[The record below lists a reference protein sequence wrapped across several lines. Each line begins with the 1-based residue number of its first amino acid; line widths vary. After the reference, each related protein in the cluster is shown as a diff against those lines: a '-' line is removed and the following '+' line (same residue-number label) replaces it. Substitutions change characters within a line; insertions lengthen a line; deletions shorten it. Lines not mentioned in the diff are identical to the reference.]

1 MATVNSIMATEVK
14 IGTEGSTKSLK
25 QLENA
30 IKSTTYAWKSQAASA
45 KNAGQL
51 LKSAEA
57 RYDGITKS
65 ISQTQEKIKILE
77 ARQKECDRTTESGAN
92 AYAKYES
99 KLIKAR
105 QSLETLTNQQQ
116 KAAKS
121 LEYQKSGLGKLQ
133 QAYSS
138 SKALSESYVA
148 RLEAE
153 GKKYEAVRERAKQYA
168 GAVKNLDSQL
178 QIQRN
183 ELDKIADTSGKTSQ
197 AYRSQQIRINKT
209 ATAVAEYKTK
219 LKQAQNEQERI
230 RPTGFNRLVTWGN
243 KAKAATDKL
252 KNGLSKVWSE
262 VKSSAA
268 VAATGIGALGATAI
282 SGAKKA
288 QDLQQSYKEINNLLV
303 TGSEKQV
310 EVTKNVKEMQ
320 RQGRDMSIKYGK
332 SQQQIAEGY
341 EDLVKRGYT
350 SEQALGAMRT
360 ELEGSVA
367 SGDKFSDVVTVSS
380 QVLEGFGLKVKSTKN
395 HAKDTA
401 QMLKNTKTVVNELA
415 YAADMTST
423 GFSDLGVGMSYV
435 SSIAHQSNISLA
447 ETASAMGVLSN
458 NGLEADKAGTGLR
471 KVIQSLGD
479 AIGKI
484 GSKKSVLGQL
494 GIKKSELVD
503 ANGNMKD
510 LATCFSVINKH
521 TKNMSTVEKGVFF
534 KSLFGTTGSQ
544 AGQILANNLKDLR
557 KTTGEV
563 EKAGKKGTYVSQ
575 LATKNMGTAKQ
586 AQASF
591 KQSAEAFKMTL
602 GTAMLPAI
610 RTASKELS
618 KFLLSKDGQKFQKNM
633 SKWISKVANALVKLI
648 EWATKHTGTV
658 KNIGKAIAGIFVVTK
673 VLKFVSA
680 IHQLK
685 KALGEIQVPKW
696 LGKLG
701 QNAKNGV
708 SGALKGESFG
718 GAFQSLKS
726 AKATGGLST
735 AGKVMTGAAAV
746 GVAADSLSTLYT
758 AFKND
763 KKGSTKQFQDVGSGI
778 GSAIGGGIG
787 LYFGGPAGAVIGTQI
802 GKVVGGWGGK
812 AVKKFQSGW
821 NAHKPPKSFWS
832 MENLGY
838 STHNFFKGIQS
849 GFNDFGKWV
858 KKNGKSI
865 IGGALGLAFGGPLGA
880 LLGVKFGKTMI
891 DTAHKGAKSFQKG
904 WKKNK
909 PPKKFWSLENFGYS
923 THNFFKGIKSGLNS
937 FNKWWSKKWKSIK
950 KDFGNIWKSIRE
962 APGKAWSKISKG
974 WNSFWSSFNKSF
986 KGSWNKIKKFF
997 SNLWDAVIKMPSR
1010 AWKKIS
1016 NGFESFAK
1024 DFKKT
1029 WRNLGKGIQEIWDTA
1044 WGKIKKLAHNGVA
1057 GIVKVIN
1064 TGIGGIDTVI
1074 AAFGGS
1080 KTAIKKINFATGTG
1094 AFSGQRRA
1102 ITKPTMAVLNDGND
1116 SPETGNKEMIWRPAT
1131 GQAGI
1136 VQGRNTTAMLMPGDE
1151 VFNASETKSLMAF
1164 AGVEHYAKGTGILS
1178 GIASWASG
1186 IGSWIGQ
1193 KASSLIKWFKK
1204 ATAII
1209 ANPAKALADVFKTST
1224 KGLKGVM
1231 VDLGKGMMKSAK
1243 NAATGWWSTL
1253 WSMASDKLGGS
1264 GSSSAL
1270 LNAVEKYGAGKS
1282 YVWGATGP
1290 ESFDCSG
1297 LVMYALKKAFGI
1309 SYPHYSGSQYAA
1321 STHISKSD
1329 AKPGDLVFWGSGG
1342 SEHVGVY
1349 AGGNN
1354 YYSAQSP
1361 SQGIGM
1367 NTLSS
1372 VVGKGSP
1379 LFARVPGLKDDVSE
1393 KKSSKGSSKLQ
1404 DMIKEQVGSGFWK
1417 FLAKLGSLFGGEGG
1431 AGGTFSP
1438 SMIRDAAKQM
1448 HVSVSDSFVRDLQ
1461 TVIQNESG
1469 GRNIVQQI
1477 HDMNSGGNEARGI
1490 LQYTP
1495 TTFAAY
1501 AVAGH
1506 KNIMNPYDQL
1516 LAFFNNSDW
1525 KNSIGWT
1532 TIWGTRKLDWLHS
1545 GPQGHR
1551 RFANG
1556 GLVATEQLAHVA
1568 EGNKPEMIIPLDIAK
1583 RSRANQLL
1591 TQVQAKF
1598 AAEAPQTTTSGQTT
1612 DSKELLTR
1620 MDKMLALLGMLLKGQ
1635 GDMEVTLDGQKLGK
1649 VLKKR
1654 QTIEDMRTAMLYG

>member
-1 MATVNSIMATEVK
+1 
-14 IGTEGSTKSLK
+14 
-25 QLENA
+25 
-30 IKSTTYAWKSQAASA
+30 
-45 KNAGQL
+45 
-51 LKSAEA
+51 
-57 RYDGITKS
+57 
-65 ISQTQEKIKILE
+65 
-77 ARQKECDRTTESGAN
+77 
-92 AYAKYES
+92 
-99 KLIKAR
+99 
-105 QSLETLTNQQQ
+105 
-116 KAAKS
+116 
-121 LEYQKSGLGKLQ
+121 
-133 QAYSS
+133 
-138 SKALSESYVA
+138 
-148 RLEAE
+148 
-153 GKKYEAVRERAKQYA
+153 
-168 GAVKNLDSQL
+168 
-178 QIQRN
+178 
-183 ELDKIADTSGKTSQ
+183 
-197 AYRSQQIRINKT
+197 
-209 ATAVAEYKTK
+209 
-219 LKQAQNEQERI
+219 
-230 RPTGFNRLVTWGN
+230 
-243 KAKAATDKL
+243 
-252 KNGLSKVWSE
+252 
-262 VKSSAA
+262 
-268 VAATGIGALGATAI
+268 
-282 SGAKKA
+282 
-288 QDLQQSYKEINNLLV
+288 
-303 TGSEKQV
+303 
-310 EVTKNVKEMQ
+310 
-320 RQGRDMSIKYGK
+320 
-332 SQQQIAEGY
+332 
-341 EDLVKRGYT
+341 
-350 SEQALGAMRT
+350 
-360 ELEGSVA
+360 
-367 SGDKFSDVVTVSS
+367 
-380 QVLEGFGLKVKSTKN
+380 
-395 HAKDTA
+395 
-401 QMLKNTKTVVNELA
+401 
-415 YAADMTST
+415 
-423 GFSDLGVGMSYV
+423 
-435 SSIAHQSNISLA
+435 
-447 ETASAMGVLSN
+447 
-458 NGLEADKAGTGLR
+458 
-471 KVIQSLGD
+471 
-479 AIGKI
+479 
-484 GSKKSVLGQL
+484 
-494 GIKKSELVD
+494 
-503 ANGNMKD
+503 
-510 LATCFSVINKH
+510 
-521 TKNMSTVEKGVFF
+521 
-534 KSLFGTTGSQ
+534 
-544 AGQILANNLKDLR
+544 
-557 KTTGEV
+557 
-563 EKAGKKGTYVSQ
+563 
-575 LATKNMGTAKQ
+575 
-586 AQASF
+586 
-591 KQSAEAFKMTL
+591 
-602 GTAMLPAI
+602 
-610 RTASKELS
+610 
-618 KFLLSKDGQKFQKNM
+618 
-633 SKWISKVANALVKLI
+633 
-648 EWATKHTGTV
+648 
-658 KNIGKAIAGIFVVTK
+658 
-673 VLKFVSA
+673 
-680 IHQLK
+680 
-685 KALGEIQVPKW
+685 
-696 LGKLG
+696 
-701 QNAKNGV
+701 
-708 SGALKGESFG
+708 
-718 GAFQSLKS
+718 
-726 AKATGGLST
+726 
-735 AGKVMTGAAAV
+735 
-746 GVAADSLSTLYT
+746 
-758 AFKND
+758 
-763 KKGSTKQFQDVGSGI
+763 
-778 GSAIGGGIG
+778 
-787 LYFGGPAGAVIGTQI
+787 
-802 GKVVGGWGGK
+802 
-812 AVKKFQSGW
+812 
-821 NAHKPPKSFWS
+821 
-832 MENLGY
+832 
-838 STHNFFKGIQS
+838 
-849 GFNDFGKWV
+849 
-858 KKNGKSI
+858 
-865 IGGALGLAFGGPLGA
+865 
-880 LLGVKFGKTMI
+880 MI

-1309 SYPHYSGSQYAA
+1309 SYPHYSSSQYAA
-1321 STHISKSD
+1321 STHISKSQ

-1379 LFARVPGLKDDVSE
+1379 LFARVPGLKDDASE

-1404 DMIKEQVGSGFWK
+1404 NMIKEQVGSGFWK

-1431 AGGTFSP
+1431 SGGTFSP

-1598 AAEAPQTTTSGQTT
+1598 AAEAPQTATSGQAT

-1635 GDMEVTLDGQKLGK
+1635 GDMKVTLDGQKLGK

>member
-1 MATVNSIMATEVK
+1 MGAIESIMATEVK
-14 IGTEGSTKSLK
+14 IGTEGSTKSLN

-30 IKSTTYAWKSQAASA
+30 IKATTYAWKSQAASA

-65 ISQTQEKIKILE
+65 ISQTQAKIKILE
-77 ARQKECDRTTESGAN
+77 ERQKECDRTTESGAN

-105 QSLETLTNQQQ
+105 QSLEKLTNQQQ
-116 KAAKS
+116 QAAKA
-121 LEYQKSGLGKLQ
+121 LEYQKSGLGELQ

-153 GKKYEAVRERAKQYA
+153 GKKYEAAKERAKQYA
-168 GAVKNLDSQL
+168 FAVKNLDSQL

-197 AYRSQQIRINKT
+197 AYRSQQIRINET
-209 ATAVAEYKTK
+209 ATK
-219 LKQAQNEQERI
+219 LAQANNRMKDLNESIQRSNPSVFDHFKQKLSSVNKEASETHR
-230 RPTGFNRLVTWGN
+230 TLKDVFMGSFLGN
-243 KAKAATDKL
+243 AL
-252 KNGLSKVWSE
+252 SNGLSNLSGKISNIYSEGMSLNAAAGSINAKFKAMGMSNKVIARLNSQIGMLKRNTAMSGTQIAQLQTQMTNWSAIGSKGAQKIVTTLGAIGDSSRLSGDQIAQMGSSLMRVGASGKVSLSSLNRLAKSAPSFYTTLAKGAGMSVDKMKE
-262 VKSSAA
+262 LLASGKVTQKQFQTWLADASKYSDTAFQGWGKTQTGALKSMHDAWHTLEQTMTAPLFNAKSSGLQDIK
-268 VAATGIGALGATAI
+268 TLLSSKELTN
-282 SGAKKA
+282 GAKA
-288 QDLQQSYKEINNLLV
+288 I
-303 TGSEKQV
+303 
-310 EVTKNVKEMQ
+310 
-320 RQGRDMSIKYGK
+320 
-332 SQQQIAEGY
+332 
-341 EDLVKRGYT
+341 
-350 SEQALGAMRT
+350 
-360 ELEGSVA
+360 
-367 SGDKFSDVVTVSS
+367 
-380 QVLEGFGLKVKSTKN
+380 
-395 HAKDTA
+395 
-401 QMLKNTKTVVNELA
+401 
-415 YAADMTST
+415 
-423 GFSDLGVGMSYV
+423 
-435 SSIAHQSNISLA
+435 
-447 ETASAMGVLSN
+447 
-458 NGLEADKAGTGLR
+458 
-471 KVIQSLGD
+471 GD
-479 AIGKI
+479 AIQHGISFLVKHKKDISGIVKDIFSIGIEVGKDVWKTFSAI
-484 GSKKSVLGQL
+484 FESVAKSFGLINSHGKKSGSALHDFKTVLDKVASN
-494 GIKKSELVD
+494 KK
-503 ANGNMKD
+503 
-510 LATCFSVINKH
+510 
-521 TKNMSTVEKGVFF
+521 
-534 KSLFGTTGSQ
+534 
-544 AGQILANNLKDLR
+544 
-557 KTTGEV
+557 
-563 EKAGKKGTYVSQ
+563 
-575 LATKNMGTAKQ
+575 
-586 AQASF
+586 
-591 KQSAEAFKMTL
+591 
-602 GTAMLPAI
+602 AI
-610 RTASKELS
+610 QE
-618 KFLLSKDGQKFQKNM
+618 
-633 SKWISKVANALVKLI
+633 IANALIV
-648 EWATKHTGTV
+648 
-658 KNIGKAIAGIFVVTK
+658 IAGIKT
-673 VLKFVSA
+673 
-680 IHQLK
+680 
-685 KALGEIQVPKW
+685 
-696 LGKLG
+696 LGKVGGGLMTVVG
-701 QNAKNGV
+701 AVNKIRDKTSLANAGTDKENFLTG
-708 SGALKGESFG
+708 SM
-718 GAFQSLKS
+718 QSIRS
-726 AKATGGLST
+726 ARNTGGLST
-735 AGKVMTGAAAV
+735 AGKLMTGAAAA

-778 GSAIGGGIG
+778 GSAIGGGLG
-787 LYFGGPAGAVIGTQI
+787 LYFGGPLGAA
-802 GKVVGGWGGK
+802 VGSQLGK
-812 AVKKFQSGW
+812 A
-821 NAHKPPKSFWS
+821 
-832 MENLGY
+832 LG
-838 STHNFFKGIQS
+838 
-849 GFNDFGKWV
+849 
-858 KKNGKSI
+858 
-865 IGGALGLAFGGPLGA
+865 
-880 LLGVKFGKTMI
+880 GVAG
-891 DTAHKGAKSFQKG
+891 KGAKSFQKG

-937 FNKWWSKKWKSIK
+937 FNKWWDKKWKSIK
-950 KDFGNIWKSIRE
+950 KGFSNTWRAIRE
-962 APGKAWSKISKG
+962 APGKAWKKINKS

-997 SNLWDAVIKMPSR
+997 GGLWDDIIKMPSK

-1016 NGFESFAK
+1016 KGFESFSK

-1029 WRNLGKGIQEIWDTA
+1029 WRSLGKGIQDIWDTA
-1044 WGKIKKLAHNGVA
+1044 WGKIKKLAHDGVA

-1080 KTAIKKINFATGTG
+1080 KTAIKKIKFATGTG
-1094 AFSGQRRA
+1094 AFSGPRRA
-1102 ITKPTMAVLNDGND
+1102 ITKPTLAMLNDGND
-1116 SPETGNKEMIWRPAT
+1116 SPETGNKELIWRPAT

-1136 VQGRNTTAMLMPGDE
+1136 VQGRNSTAMLMPGDE

-1164 AGVEHYAKGTGILS
+1164 AGVEHFAKGTGVLS
-1178 GIASWASG
+1178 GIASWAEG

-1193 KASSLIKWFKK
+1193 KASALMKWFKK

-1231 VDLGKGMMKSAK
+1231 VDLGQGMMKSAK
-1243 NAATGWWSTL
+1243 NAATSWWSTL

-1270 LNAVEKYGAGKS
+1270 LSAVEKYGSSKP

-1321 STHISKSD
+1321 STHISKPQ

-1379 LFARVPGLKDDVSE
+1379 LFARVPGLKDTSSSS
-1393 KKSSKGSSKLQ
+1393 KKSAKGSSKLQ
-1404 DMIKEQVGSGFWK
+1404 NMIKEQVGSGFWK
-1417 FLAKLGSLFGGEGG
+1417 FLAKLGSLFGSEGEASGG
-1431 AGGTFSP
+1431 SVSP

-1448 HVSVSDSFVRDLQ
+1448 HVTVSDSFVRKLQ
-1461 TVIQNESG
+1461 AVIQNESG

-1477 HDMNSGGNEARGI
+1477 HDVNSGGNEARGF

-1495 TTFAAY
+1495 KTFAAY

-1506 KNIMNPYDQL
+1506 KNIMSLYDQL

-1532 TIWGTRKLDWLHS
+1532 TIWGKRKLDWLHS

-1551 RFANG
+1551 RYANG

-1649 VLKKR
+1649 VLKKQ
-1654 QTIEDMRTAMLYG
+1654 QTIEDMRTALLYG

>member
-1 MATVNSIMATEVK
+1 MGAINSIMATEVK

-30 IKSTTYAWKSQAASA
+30 IKATTYAWKSQAASA
-45 KNAGQL
+45 KSAGQL

-65 ISQTQEKIKILE
+65 ISQTQAKIKILE
-77 ARQKECDRTTESGAN
+77 ERQKECDRTTKDGAN

-138 SKALSESYVA
+138 SKALSESYIA

-153 GKKYEAVRERAKQYA
+153 GKKYEAAQERATQYA

-183 ELDKIADTSGKTSQ
+183 ELGKIAATSGKASQ

-243 KAKAATDKL
+243 KAKAAADKL
-252 KNGLSKVWSE
+252 KNGLSKVWGE

-268 VAATGIGALGATAI
+268 VAATGIGALTTVAI

-303 TGSEKQV
+303 SGGEKQAK
-310 EVTKNVKEMQ
+310 VTKNVKEMQ

-380 QVLEGFGLKVKSTKN
+380 QVLEGFGLKVKTTKN

-484 GSKKSVLGQL
+484 GSKNSVLTQL

-633 SKWISKVANALVKLI
+633 SKWISKVANSLVKFI
-648 EWATKHTGTV
+648 EWATTHTGTIKKIAQV
-658 KNIGKAIAGIFVVTK
+658 LAGIFVAQK
-673 VLKFVSA
+673 AFKFASA
-680 IHQLK
+680 LNDVR
-685 KALGEIQVPKW
+685 KALSGLKMPKW
-696 LGKLG
+696 LGKITKPLSTTLKSVGKDIKWLG
-701 QNAKNGV
+701 KETATGFKDVAKRGGKAFLRGLKGIGSGAKKLGKKAGSSLVKGLKTVNGKIKSWASSVGGYLKDNLSKGV

-726 AKATGGLST
+726 AKTTGGLST
-735 AGKVMTGAAAV
+735 AGKVMTGAAAA

-758 AFKND
+758 AFKKD

-778 GSAIGGGIG
+778 GSAIGGGLG
-787 LYFGGPAGAVIGTQI
+787 LYFGGPLGAA
-802 GKVVGGWGGK
+802 VGSQLGK
-812 AVKKFQSGW
+812 A
-821 NAHKPPKSFWS
+821 
-832 MENLGY
+832 LG
-838 STHNFFKGIQS
+838 
-849 GFNDFGKWV
+849 
-858 KKNGKSI
+858 
-865 IGGALGLAFGGPLGA
+865 
-880 LLGVKFGKTMI
+880 GVAG
-891 DTAHKGAKSFQKG
+891 KGAKSFQKG

-937 FNKWWSKKWKSIK
+937 FNKWWDKKWKSIK
-950 KDFGNIWKSIRE
+950 KGFSNTWKAIRE
-962 APGKAWSKISKG
+962 APGKAWKKINKS

-997 SNLWDAVIKMPSR
+997 SGLWDDIIKMPSK

-1016 NGFESFAK
+1016 KGFERFSK

-1029 WRNLGKGIQEIWDTA
+1029 WRSLGKGIRDIWDTA
-1044 WGKIKKLAHNGVA
+1044 WDKIKKLAHDGVA

-1064 TGIGGIDTVI
+1064 TGIGGVDTVI

-1080 KTAIKKINFATGTG
+1080 KTAIKKIKFATGTG
-1094 AFSGQRRA
+1094 AFSGSRRA
-1102 ITKPTMAVLNDGND
+1102 ITKPTLAMLNDGND

-1164 AGVEHYAKGTGILS
+1164 AGVEHFAKGTGVLS
-1178 GIASWASG
+1178 GIASWAEG

-1193 KASSLIKWFKK
+1193 KASALIKWFKK

-1231 VDLGKGMMKSAK
+1231 VDLGQGMMKSAK
-1243 NAATGWWSTL
+1243 NAATSWWSTL
-1253 WSMASDKLGGS
+1253 WSMASDKLGG
-1264 GSSSAL
+1264 GSSSGL
-1270 LNAVEKYGAGKS
+1270 LSAMEKYGNGKP

-1290 ESFDCSG
+1290 DSFDCSG

-1309 SYPHYSGSQYAA
+1309 NYPHYSGSQYSV
-1321 STHISKSD
+1321 STHISKSQ
-1329 AKPGDLVFWGSGG
+1329 AKAGDLVFWGKGG

-1349 AGGNN
+1349 AGGSN

-1379 LFARVPGLKDDVSE
+1379 LFARVPGLKDDTSSE

-1404 DMIKEQVGSGFWK
+1404 SMIKDQVGSGFWK
-1417 FLAKLGSLFGGEGG
+1417 FMSKLGSLFGGGDSG
-1431 AGGTFSP
+1431 SGGTFSP

-1448 HVSVSDSFVRDLQ
+1448 HVSVSDSFVQKLQ

-1469 GRNIVQQI
+1469 GRNIAQQI
-1477 HDMNSGGNEARGI
+1477 HDANSGGNEARGI

-1495 TTFAAY
+1495 RTFAAY

-1598 AAEAPQTTTSGQTT
+1598 AAESPQTASIGQAT

-1649 VLKKR
+1649 VLKKQ
-1654 QTIEDMRTAMLYG
+1654 QTIEDMRTALLYG

>member
-1 MATVNSIMATEVK
+1 MGAINSIMATEVK

-30 IKSTTYAWKSQAASA
+30 IKATTYAWKSQAASA

-65 ISQTQEKIKILE
+65 ISQTQAKIKILE
-77 ARQKECDRTTESGAN
+77 ERQKECDRTTKDGAN

-153 GKKYEAVRERAKQYA
+153 GKKYEAAQERAKQYA

-183 ELDKIADTSGKTSQ
+183 ELGKIAATSGKASQ

-243 KAKAATDKL
+243 KAKDATDKL
-252 KNGLSKVWSE
+252 KNGLSKVWGE

-303 TGSEKQV
+303 TGGEKQAK
-310 EVTKNVKEMQ
+310 VTKNVKEMQ
-320 RQGRDMSIKYGK
+320 HQGQEMSIKYGK
-332 SQQQIAEGY
+332 SQQEIAEGY

-367 SGDKFSDVVTVSS
+367 SGDKFSDVVSVSS
-380 QVLEGFGLKVKSTKN
+380 QVLEGFGLR
-395 HAKDTA
+395 AKDTA
-401 QMLKNTKTVVNELA
+401 TMTKNTKNVVNELA

-435 SSIAHQSNISLA
+435 SSIAHQSKISLA

-484 GSKKSVLGQL
+484 DSKKSVLGQL

-503 ANGNMKD
+503 SKGNMKD
-510 LATCFSVINKH
+510 LADVFAVLNKH
-521 TKNMSTVEKGVFF
+521 TKGMSTVEKGVFF

-544 AGQILANNLKDLR
+544 AGQILSKQVGELR
-557 KTTGEV
+557 KLTGEV
-563 EKAGKKGTYVSQ
+563 DKAGKKGSYVSQ
-575 LATKNMGTAKQ
+575 LAAKNSSTAKQ

-618 KFLLSKDGQKFQKNM
+618 KFLLSKDGEKFQKNL
-633 SKWISKVANALVKLI
+633 SRWISKVANALVKLI

-718 GAFQSLKS
+718 GTFESLKS

-937 FNKWWSKKWKSIK
+937 FNKWWDKKWKSIK
-950 KDFGNIWKSIRE
+950 KGFSNTWKAIRE
-962 APGKAWSKISKG
+962 APGKAWKKINKS
-974 WNSFWSSFNKSF
+974 WDSFWSSFNKSF
-986 KGSWNKIKKFF
+986 KSSWNRIKKFF
-997 SNLWDAVIKMPSR
+997 RGLWDDIIKMPSK

-1016 NGFESFAK
+1016 KGFESFSK

-1029 WRNLGKGIQEIWDTA
+1029 WRNLGKGIQDIWDTA
-1044 WGKIKKLAHNGVA
+1044 WGKIKKLAHDGVA

-1080 KTAIKKINFATGTG
+1080 KTAIKKIKFATGTG
-1094 AFSGQRRA
+1094 AFSGPRRA
-1102 ITKPTMAVLNDGND
+1102 ITKPTLAMLNDGND
-1116 SPETGNKEMIWRPAT
+1116 SPETGNKEMIWRPST
-1131 GQAGI
+1131 GEAGI

-1309 SYPHYSGSQYAA
+1309 SYPHYSGAQYAA

-1379 LFARVPGLKDDVSE
+1379 RFARVPGLKDDVSE

-1431 AGGTFSP
+1431 SGGTFSP

-1477 HDMNSGGNEARGI
+1477 HDVNSGGNEARGI

-1506 KNIMNPYDQL
+1506 KNIMSPYDQL

-1583 RSRANQLL
+1583 RSRAYQLL

-1598 AAEAPQTTTSGQTT
+1598 AAEAPQMTTSGQTT

-1649 VLKKR
+1649 ALKKR

>member
-1 MATVNSIMATEVK
+1 MSKITSVMATEVNVN
-14 IGTEGSTKSLK
+14 TLGSTKSLK
-25 QLENA
+25 SLEAA
-30 IKSTTYAWKSQAASA
+30 IKSTTYAWKAQEKA
-45 KNAGQL
+45 
-51 LKSAEA
+51 LKSSGDMLKAAEA
-57 RYDGITKS
+57 RYNGLTANVEK
-65 ISQTQEKIKILE
+65 TQAKLKTLQQ
-77 ARQKECDRTTESGAN
+77 RQAECDRTTKDGAL
-92 AYAKYES
+92 AYDRYSTKIAKA
-99 KLIKAR
+99 KQDLV
-105 QSLETLTNQQQ
+105 TLTGQQA
-116 KAAKS
+116 KAAKA
-121 LEYQKSGLGKLQ
+121 LEYQRSGLGQLQ
-133 QAYSS
+133 ESYRSA
-138 SKALSESYVA
+138 KALSESYVK

-153 GKKYEAVRERAKQYA
+153 GNKVAANKERINSYQSAI
-168 GAVKNLDSQL
+168 KNLSSQL
-178 QIQRN
+178 KIQKS
-183 ELDKIADTSGKTSQ
+183 ELDQVAKSSGKTSNEF
-197 AYRSQQIRINKT
+197 RNQQIRVNNT
-209 ATAVAEYKTK
+209 ATTIAKYKEQLALAQEEQNK
-219 LKQAQNEQERI
+219 LH
-230 RPTGFNRLVTWGN
+230 PTGFNRIT
-243 KAKAATDKL
+243 AAAHQ
-252 KNGLSKVWSE
+252 
-262 VKSSAA
+262 VKSATAQAKEGFSELGSKIKSAAA
-268 VAATGIGALGATAI
+268 VAITAVGGAATVAL

-303 TGSEKQV
+303 TGGEKQA
-310 EVTKNVKEMQ
+310 EVTKNVKTMQ
-320 RQGRDMSIKYGK
+320 AEGQAMAIRYGK
-332 SQQQIAEGY
+332 SQQAIAEGY

-350 SEQALGAMRT
+350 SAQALGAMKT

-367 SGDKFSDVVTVSS
+367 SGDEFSDVVKVSS
-380 QVLEGFGLKVKSTKN
+380 QVLEGFGLR
-395 HAKDTA
+395 AKTTA
-401 QMLKNTKTVVNELA
+401 AMTENTKKVVNELA

-435 SSIAHQSNISLA
+435 SSIAHQSKISLA

-479 AIGKI
+479 QIGKI
-484 GSKKSVLGQL
+484 GSKNSVLTKL
-494 GIKKSELVD
+494 GIKKTELVD
-503 ANGNMKD
+503 AKGNMVD
-510 LATCFSVINKH
+510 LGTAFEVLNKH
-521 TKNMSTVEKGVFF
+521 TKGMSTVDKGVLF

-544 AGQILANNLKDLR
+544 AGQILAKNTKELNKLTK
-557 KTTGEV
+557 EV
-563 EKAGKKGTYVSQ
+563 DQAGKKGSYVTQ
-575 LATKNMGTAKQ
+575 LAQKNSGTAKQ
-586 AQASF
+586 AEASAKQAMT
-591 KQSAEAFKMTL
+591 AFQMTL
-602 GTAMLPAI
+602 GTALLPAI
-610 RTASKELS
+610 NEVSKRLS
-618 KFLLSKDGQKFQKNM
+618 KFLLSKDGEKFQKQVGGAV
-633 SKWISKVANALVKLI
+633 KKVADTLIDFI
-648 EWATKHTGTV
+648 EWASKNTDTV
-658 KNIGKAIAGIFVVTK
+658 KTFVKVLGGLWVGTK
-673 VLKFVSA
+673 VVSFSTSVAKAAKSLSGFFTLFDKLPLIHKFSTLAKGVGKD
-680 IHQLK
+680 L
-685 KALGEIQVPKW
+685 KW
-696 LGKLG
+696 LGKETGTGLKDAIVRSGKGLKTLG
-701 QNAKNGV
+701 TKLGTKLWGGVKASGRGLKSVGTKAGKAILSGLKTTTGKIKSWATSINGYLKDNLGKGL
-708 SGALKGESFG
+708 SGAIKGESFG
-718 GAFQSLKS
+718 GAFQSIKS
-726 AKATGGLST
+726 AKATGGMTT
-735 AGKVMTGAAAV
+735 AGKLMTGAAAA
-746 GVAADSLSTLYT
+746 GIATDSILTLVK
-758 AFKND
+758 AFKD
-763 KKGSTKQFQDVGSGI
+763 KAGSTKQFKDVGSGI
-778 GSAIGGGIG
+778 GTAIGGGIG
-787 LYFGGPAGAVIGTQI
+787 LYFGGPLGAM
-802 GKVVGGWGGK
+802 VGSQLGK
-812 AVKKFQSGW
+812 A
-821 NAHKPPKSFWS
+821 
-832 MENLGY
+832 L
-838 STHNFFKGIQS
+838 
-849 GFNDFGKWV
+849 
-858 KKNGKSI
+858 
-865 IGGALGLAFGGPLGA
+865 GGAAG
-880 LLGVKFGKTMI
+880 
-891 DTAHKGAKSFQKG
+891 KGAKSFMNG
-904 WKKNK
+904 WNKHK
-909 PPKKFWSLENFGYS
+909 PPKNFWSLENFGYS

-937 FNKWWSKKWKSIK
+937 FNKWWDKKWKSIK
-950 KDFGNIWKSIRE
+950 KGFSNTWKAIRE
-962 APGKAWSKISKG
+962 APGKAWKKINKS

-997 SNLWDAVIKMPSR
+997 SGLWDDIIKMPSK

-1016 NGFESFAK
+1016 KGFESFSK

-1029 WRNLGKGIQEIWDTA
+1029 WRSLGKGIRDIWDTA
-1044 WGKIKKLAHNGVA
+1044 WDKIKKLAHDGVA

-1080 KTAIKKINFATGTG
+1080 KTAIKKIKFATGTG
-1094 AFSGQRRA
+1094 AFSGPRRA
-1102 ITKPTMAVLNDGND
+1102 ITKPTLAMLNDGND

-1164 AGVEHYAKGTGILS
+1164 AGVEHFAKGTGVLS

-1193 KASSLIKWFKK
+1193 KASALIKWFKK

-1231 VDLGKGMMKSAK
+1231 VDLGQGMMKSAK
-1243 NAATGWWSTL
+1243 NAATSWWSTL

-1270 LNAVEKYGAGKS
+1270 LNAVEKYGAGKP

-1393 KKSSKGSSKLQ
+1393 KKSSKGSSKMQ
-1404 DMIKEQVGSGFWK
+1404 DMIKKQVGSGFWK

-1431 AGGTFSP
+1431 SGGTFSP

-1477 HDMNSGGNEARGI
+1477 HDANSGGNEARGI

-1551 RFANG
+1551 RYANG

-1591 TQVQAKF
+1591 AQVQNKFATESPATASEQSVTDTQVML
-1598 AAEAPQTTTSGQTT
+1598 G
-1612 DSKELLTR
+1612 R
-1620 MDKMLALLGMLLKGQ
+1620 MDKILALLGMLLKGQ

-1649 VLKKR
+1649 VLKKQ

>member
-1 MATVNSIMATEVK
+1 MGAINSIMATEVK

-30 IKSTTYAWKSQAASA
+30 IKATTYAWKSQAASA

-65 ISQTQEKIKILE
+65 ISQTQAKIKILE
-77 ARQKECDRTTESGAN
+77 ERQKECDRTTKDGAN

-153 GKKYEAVRERAKQYA
+153 GKKYEAAQERAKQYA

-183 ELDKIADTSGKTSQ
+183 ELGKIAATSGKASQ

-209 ATAVAEYKTK
+209 ATAVAEYKIK

-252 KNGLSKVWSE
+252 KNGLSKVWGE

-268 VAATGIGALGATAI
+268 VAATGIGVLGATAI

-303 TGSEKQV
+303 TGGEKQA

-320 RQGRDMSIKYGK
+320 RQGQEMSIKYGK
-332 SQQQIAEGY
+332 SQQEIAEGY

-367 SGDKFSDVVTVSS
+367 SGDKFSDVVSVSS
-380 QVLEGFGLKVKSTKN
+380 QVLEGFGLR
-395 HAKDTA
+395 AKDTA
-401 QMLKNTKTVVNELA
+401 TMTKNTKNVVNELA

-435 SSIAHQSNISLA
+435 SSIAHQSKISLA

-484 GSKKSVLGQL
+484 DSKKSVLGQL

-503 ANGNMKD
+503 SKGNMKD
-510 LATCFSVINKH
+510 LADVFAVLNKH
-521 TKNMSTVEKGVFF
+521 TKGMSTVEKGVFF

-544 AGQILANNLKDLR
+544 AGQILSKQVRELR
-557 KTTGEV
+557 KLTGEV
-563 EKAGKKGTYVSQ
+563 DKAGKKGSYVSQ
-575 LATKNMGTAKQ
+575 LAAKNSATAKQ

-618 KFLLSKDGQKFQKNM
+618 KFLLSKDGEKFQKNL
-633 SKWISKVANALVKLI
+633 SRWISKVANALVKLI

-937 FNKWWSKKWKSIK
+937 FGKWWDKKWKSIK
-950 KDFGNIWKSIRE
+950 KGFSNTWKAIRE
-962 APGKAWSKISKG
+962 APGKSWKKINKS

-997 SNLWDAVIKMPSR
+997 RGLWNDIIKMPSK

-1016 NGFESFAK
+1016 KGFESFSK

-1029 WRNLGKGIQEIWDTA
+1029 WRSLGKGIQDIWDTA
-1044 WGKIKKLAHNGVA
+1044 WGKIKRLAHDGVA

-1080 KTAIKKINFATGTG
+1080 KAAIKKIKFATGTG
-1094 AFSGQRRA
+1094 AFSGPRRA
-1102 ITKPTMAVLNDGND
+1102 ITKPTLAMLNDGND
-1116 SPETGNKEMIWRPAT
+1116 SPETGNKEMIWRPTT

-1164 AGVEHYAKGTGILS
+1164 AGVEHFAKGTGVLS
-1178 GIASWASG
+1178 GIASWAEG

-1231 VDLGKGMMKSAK
+1231 VDLGQGMMKSAK
-1243 NAATGWWSTL
+1243 NAATSWWSTL

-1379 LFARVPGLKDDVSE
+1379 LFARVPGLKDDVPE

-1448 HVSVSDSFVRDLQ
+1448 HVSVSDSFLRDLQ

-1477 HDMNSGGNEARGI
+1477 HDANSGGNEARGI

-1551 RFANG
+1551 RYANG

-1591 TQVQAKF
+1591 AQVQNKF
-1598 AAEAPQTTTSGQTT
+1598 AAESPATASEQSVT
-1612 DSKELLTR
+1612 DTQVVLGR

-1649 VLKKR
+1649 VLKKQ

>member
-153 GKKYEAVRERAKQYA
+153 GKKYEAVKERAKQYA

-230 RPTGFNRLVTWGN
+230 RPTGFNRIVTWGN

-282 SGAKKA
+282 SGARKA

-303 TGSEKQV
+303 TGGEKQA

-320 RQGRDMSIKYGK
+320 RQGQEMSIKYGK
-332 SQQQIAEGY
+332 SQQEIAEGY

-367 SGDKFSDVVTVSS
+367 SGDKFSDVVSVSS
-380 QVLEGFGLKVKSTKN
+380 QVLEGFGLR
-395 HAKDTA
+395 AKDTA
-401 QMLKNTKTVVNELA
+401 TMTKNTKNVVNELA

-435 SSIAHQSNISLA
+435 SSIAHQSKISLA

-484 GSKKSVLGQL
+484 DSKKSVLGQL

-503 ANGNMKD
+503 SKGNMKD
-510 LATCFSVINKH
+510 LADVFAVLNKH
-521 TKNMSTVEKGVFF
+521 TKGMSTVEKGVFF

-544 AGQILANNLKDLR
+544 AGQILSKQVRELR
-557 KTTGEV
+557 KLTGEV
-563 EKAGKKGTYVSQ
+563 DKAGKKGSYVSQ
-575 LATKNMGTAKQ
+575 LAAKNSATAKQ

-618 KFLLSKDGQKFQKNM
+618 KFLLSKDGEKFQKNL
-633 SKWISKVANALVKLI
+633 SRWISKVANALVKLI

-937 FNKWWSKKWKSIK
+937 FGKWWDKKWKSIK
-950 KDFGNIWKSIRE
+950 KGFSNTWKAIRE
-962 APGKAWSKISKG
+962 APGKSWKKINKS

-997 SNLWDAVIKMPSR
+997 RGLWNDIIKMPSK

-1016 NGFESFAK
+1016 KGFESFSK

-1029 WRNLGKGIQEIWDTA
+1029 WRSLGKGIQDIWDTA
-1044 WGKIKKLAHNGVA
+1044 WGKIKRLAHDGVA

-1080 KTAIKKINFATGTG
+1080 KAAIKKIKFATGTG
-1094 AFSGQRRA
+1094 AFSGPRRA
-1102 ITKPTMAVLNDGND
+1102 ITKPTLAMLNDGND
-1116 SPETGNKEMIWRPAT
+1116 SPETGNKEMIWRPTT

-1164 AGVEHYAKGTGILS
+1164 AGVEHFAKGTGVLS
-1178 GIASWASG
+1178 GIASWAEG

-1231 VDLGKGMMKSAK
+1231 VDLGQGMMKSAK
-1243 NAATGWWSTL
+1243 NAATSWWSTL

-1379 LFARVPGLKDDVSE
+1379 LFARVPGLKDDVPE

-1448 HVSVSDSFVRDLQ
+1448 HVSVSDSFLRDLQ

-1477 HDMNSGGNEARGI
+1477 HDANSGGNEARGI

-1551 RFANG
+1551 RYANG

-1591 TQVQAKF
+1591 AQVQNKF
-1598 AAEAPQTTTSGQTT
+1598 AAESPATASEQSVT
-1612 DSKELLTR
+1612 DTQVVLGR

-1649 VLKKR
+1649 VLKKQ

>member
-1 MATVNSIMATEVK
+1 
-14 IGTEGSTKSLK
+14 
-25 QLENA
+25 
-30 IKSTTYAWKSQAASA
+30 
-45 KNAGQL
+45 
-51 LKSAEA
+51 
-57 RYDGITKS
+57 
-65 ISQTQEKIKILE
+65 
-77 ARQKECDRTTESGAN
+77 
-92 AYAKYES
+92 
-99 KLIKAR
+99 
-105 QSLETLTNQQQ
+105 
-116 KAAKS
+116 
-121 LEYQKSGLGKLQ
+121 
-133 QAYSS
+133 
-138 SKALSESYVA
+138 
-148 RLEAE
+148 
-153 GKKYEAVRERAKQYA
+153 
-168 GAVKNLDSQL
+168 
-178 QIQRN
+178 
-183 ELDKIADTSGKTSQ
+183 
-197 AYRSQQIRINKT
+197 
-209 ATAVAEYKTK
+209 
-219 LKQAQNEQERI
+219 
-230 RPTGFNRLVTWGN
+230 
-243 KAKAATDKL
+243 
-252 KNGLSKVWSE
+252 
-262 VKSSAA
+262 
-268 VAATGIGALGATAI
+268 
-282 SGAKKA
+282 
-288 QDLQQSYKEINNLLV
+288 
-303 TGSEKQV
+303 
-310 EVTKNVKEMQ
+310 
-320 RQGRDMSIKYGK
+320 
-332 SQQQIAEGY
+332 
-341 EDLVKRGYT
+341 
-350 SEQALGAMRT
+350 
-360 ELEGSVA
+360 
-367 SGDKFSDVVTVSS
+367 
-380 QVLEGFGLKVKSTKN
+380 
-395 HAKDTA
+395 
-401 QMLKNTKTVVNELA
+401 
-415 YAADMTST
+415 
-423 GFSDLGVGMSYV
+423 
-435 SSIAHQSNISLA
+435 
-447 ETASAMGVLSN
+447 
-458 NGLEADKAGTGLR
+458 
-471 KVIQSLGD
+471 
-479 AIGKI
+479 
-484 GSKKSVLGQL
+484 
-494 GIKKSELVD
+494 
-503 ANGNMKD
+503 MKD

-618 KFLLSKDGQKFQKNM
+618 KFLLSKDGEKFQKNL
-633 SKWISKVANALVKLI
+633 SRWISKVANALVKLI

-726 AKATGGLST
+726 AKTTGGLST
-735 AGKVMTGAAAV
+735 AGKVMTGAAAA

-778 GSAIGGGIG
+778 GSAIGGGLG
-787 LYFGGPAGAVIGTQI
+787 LYFGGPLGAA
-802 GKVVGGWGGK
+802 VGSQLGK
-812 AVKKFQSGW
+812 A
-821 NAHKPPKSFWS
+821 
-832 MENLGY
+832 LG
-838 STHNFFKGIQS
+838 
-849 GFNDFGKWV
+849 
-858 KKNGKSI
+858 
-865 IGGALGLAFGGPLGA
+865 
-880 LLGVKFGKTMI
+880 GVAG
-891 DTAHKGAKSFQKG
+891 KGAKSFQKG

-937 FNKWWSKKWKSIK
+937 FNKWWDKKWKSIK
-950 KDFGNIWKSIRE
+950 KGFSNTWKAIRE
-962 APGKAWSKISKG
+962 APGKAWKKINKS
-974 WNSFWSSFNKSF
+974 WNSFWASFNKSF
-986 KGSWNKIKKFF
+986 KGSWDKIKKFF
-997 SNLWDAVIKMPSR
+997 GGLWDDIIKMPSK

-1016 NGFESFAK
+1016 KGFESFSK

-1029 WRNLGKGIQEIWDTA
+1029 WRNLGKGIQDIWDTA
-1044 WGKIKKLAHNGVA
+1044 WGKIKHLAHDGVA

-1080 KTAIKKINFATGTG
+1080 KTAIKKIKFATGTG
-1094 AFSGQRRA
+1094 AFSGPRRA
-1102 ITKPTMAVLNDGND
+1102 ITKPTLAMLNDGND

-1164 AGVEHYAKGTGILS
+1164 AGIEHFAKGTGVLS
-1178 GIASWASG
+1178 GIASWAEG

-1193 KASSLIKWFKK
+1193 KASALMKWFKK

-1290 ESFDCSG
+1290 EGFDCSG

-1532 TIWGTRKLDWLHS
+1532 TTWGTRKLDWLHS

-1635 GDMEVTLDGQKLGK
+1635 GNMEVTLDGQKLGK
-1649 VLKKR
+1649 VLKKQ
-1654 QTIEDMRTAMLYG
+1654 QTIEDMRTALLYG

>member
-1 MATVNSIMATEVK
+1 MGSIKSIMATEVK

-30 IKSTTYAWKSQAASA
+30 IKATTYAWKSQAASA
-45 KNAGQL
+45 KNAGQM

-65 ISQTQEKIKILE
+65 ISQTQAKIKILE
-77 ARQKECDRTTESGAN
+77 ERQKECDRTTESGAN

-105 QSLETLTNQQQ
+105 QSLEKLTNQQHQ
-116 KAAKS
+116 AAKA

-153 GKKYEAVRERAKQYA
+153 GKKYEAVKERAKQYA

-303 TGSEKQV
+303 TGGEKQA

-320 RQGRDMSIKYGK
+320 RQGQAMSIKYGK
-332 SQQQIAEGY
+332 SQQDIAEGY

-350 SEQALGAMRT
+350 SKQALGAMRT

-380 QVLEGFGLKVKSTKN
+380 QVLEGFGMRAKST
-395 HAKDTA
+395 AAMT
-401 QMLKNTKTVVNELA
+401 KNTKTVVNELA

-435 SSIAHQSNISLA
+435 SSIAHQTNVSLA

-484 GSKKSVLGQL
+484 GSKNSVLTKL
-494 GIKKSELVD
+494 GIKKSEVVD
-503 ANGNMKD
+503 AKGNMKS
-510 LATCFSVINKH
+510 LADVFAVLNKH
-521 TKNMSTVEKGVFF
+521 TKGMTTIEKGSLF

-544 AGQILANNLKDLR
+544 AGQILAKNVGELR
-557 KTTGEV
+557 KLTGEV
-563 EKAGKKGTYVSQ
+563 DKAGKKGSYVSQ

-633 SKWISKVANALVKLI
+633 SKWISKVANSLVKFI
-648 EWATKHTGTV
+648 EWATTHTGTIKKIAQV
-658 KNIGKAIAGIFVVTK
+658 LAGIFVAQK
-673 VLKFVSA
+673 AFKFASA
-680 IHQLK
+680 LNDVR
-685 KALGEIQVPKW
+685 KALSGLKMPKWLEKMTKPLSTTLKSVGKDIKW
-696 LGKLG
+696 LGKETATGFKDVAKRGGKAFLRGLKGIGSGAKKLG
-701 QNAKNGV
+701 KKAGSSLVKGLKTVNGKIKSWASSVGGYLKDNLSKGV

-726 AKATGGLST
+726 AKTTGGLST
-735 AGKVMTGAAAV
+735 AGKVMTGAAAA

-758 AFKND
+758 AFKKD

-778 GSAIGGGIG
+778 GSAIGGGLG
-787 LYFGGPAGAVIGTQI
+787 LYFGGPLGAA
-802 GKVVGGWGGK
+802 VGSQLGK
-812 AVKKFQSGW
+812 A
-821 NAHKPPKSFWS
+821 
-832 MENLGY
+832 LG
-838 STHNFFKGIQS
+838 
-849 GFNDFGKWV
+849 
-858 KKNGKSI
+858 
-865 IGGALGLAFGGPLGA
+865 
-880 LLGVKFGKTMI
+880 GVAG
-891 DTAHKGAKSFQKG
+891 KGAKSFQKG

-937 FNKWWSKKWKSIK
+937 FNKWWDKKWKSIK
-950 KDFGNIWKSIRE
+950 KGFSNTWKAIRE
-962 APGKAWSKISKG
+962 APGKAWKKINKS

-997 SNLWDAVIKMPSR
+997 GGLWDDIIKMPSK

-1016 NGFESFAK
+1016 KGFESFSK

-1029 WRNLGKGIQEIWDTA
+1029 WRNLGKGIRDIWDTA
-1044 WGKIKKLAHNGVA
+1044 WGKIKKLAHDGVA

-1080 KTAIKKINFATGTG
+1080 KTAIKKIKFASGTG
-1094 AFSGQRRA
+1094 AFSGPRRA
-1102 ITKPTMAVLNDGND
+1102 ITKPTLAMLNDGND

-1151 VFNASETKSLMAF
+1151 VFNASETKSLMAI
-1164 AGVEHYAKGTGILS
+1164 AGIEHFAKGTGVLS
-1178 GIASWASG
+1178 DITSWAEG

-1193 KASSLIKWFKK
+1193 KASALMKWFKK

-1231 VDLGKGMMKSAK
+1231 VDLGQGMMKSAK
-1243 NAATGWWSTL
+1243 NAATSWWSTL

-1270 LNAVEKYGAGKS
+1270 LSAVEKYGSGKP

-1297 LVMYALKKAFGI
+1297 LVMYALKQAFGI
-1309 SYPHYSGSQYAA
+1309 NYPHYSGSQYAA
-1321 STHISKSD
+1321 STHISKSQ

-1349 AGGNN
+1349 AGGNT

-1379 LFARVPGLKDDVSE
+1379 LFARVPGLKDDSSSE

-1404 DMIKEQVGSGFWK
+1404 SMIKDQVGSGFWK
-1417 FLAKLGSLFGGEGG
+1417 FMSKLGSLFGGGDSG
-1431 AGGTFSP
+1431 SGGTFSP

-1448 HVSVSDSFVRDLQ
+1448 HVSVSDSFVQKLQ

-1469 GRNIVQQI
+1469 GRNVVQQI
-1477 HDMNSGGNEARGI
+1477 HDVNSGGNEARGI

-1501 AVAGH
+1501 SIAGH
-1506 KNIMNPYDQL
+1506 NNIMNPYDQL

-1525 KNSIGWT
+1525 QNSIGWT
-1532 TIWGTRKLDWLHS
+1532 TIWGHRKIDWLHS

-1551 RFANG
+1551 RYANG

-1598 AAEAPQTTTSGQTT
+1598 AAEEPQTATSGQAT

-1649 VLKKR
+1649 VLKKQ
-1654 QTIEDMRTAMLYG
+1654 QTIEDMRTALLYG

>member
-1 MATVNSIMATEVK
+1 MGAINSIMATEVK

-30 IKSTTYAWKSQAASA
+30 IKATTYAWKSQAASA

-51 LKSAEA
+51 LKSAET

-116 KAAKS
+116 KAARS

-153 GKKYEAVRERAKQYA
+153 GKKYEATKERAKQYA

-183 ELDKIADTSGKTSQ
+183 ELDKIADTSGKASQ

-219 LKQAQNEQERI
+219 LKQAQDEQEKI
-230 RPTGFNRLVTWGN
+230 RPTGFNRLVAWGN
-243 KAKAATDKL
+243 KAKNATDKL
-252 KNGLSKVWSE
+252 KSGLSKVWDE

-268 VAATGIGALGATAI
+268 VAATGVGALTTVAI

-303 TGSEKQV
+303 SGGEKQAQ
-310 EVTKNVKEMQ
+310 VTKAVKEMQ
-320 RQGRDMSIKYGK
+320 RQGQEMSIKYGK

-341 EDLVKRGYT
+341 EELVKRGYT

-380 QVLEGFGLKVKSTKN
+380 QVLEGFGLKVKSSGN
-395 HAKDTA
+395 SAKDTA
-401 QMLKNTKTVVNELA
+401 TMLKNTKTVVNELA

-435 SSIAHQSNISLA
+435 SSIANQSKLSLA

-484 GSKKSVLGQL
+484 GSKNSVLTQL

-521 TKNMSTVEKGVFF
+521 TKGMSTVEKGTLF

-544 AGQILANNLKDLR
+544 AGQILAENVGYLKEL
-557 KTTGEV
+557 TGEV
-563 EKAGKKGTYVSQ
+563 DKAGKKGSYVSQ
-575 LATKNMGTAKQ
+575 LATKNSATAKQ

-618 KFLLSKDGQKFQKNM
+618 KFLLSKDGEKFQKNL
-633 SKWISKVANALVKLI
+633 SKWISKVANDLVKLI
-648 EWATKHTGTV
+648 EWAS
-658 KNIGKAIAGIFVVTK
+658 KNTDTIKSFGKAVAGIFVVTK
-673 VLKFVSA
+673 ALKFVSA
-680 IHQLK
+680 LHELK
-685 KALGEIQVPKW
+685 KSLGEIKAPKW
-696 LGKLG
+696 LGKMTKPLSTTLKSVGKDIKWLG
-701 QNAKNGV
+701 KETATGFKDVAKRGGKAFLRGLKGIGSGAKKLGKKAGSSLVKGLKTVNGKIKSWASSVGGYLKDNLSKGV

-735 AGKVMTGAAAV
+735 AGKLMTGAAAA
-746 GVAADSLSTLYT
+746 GVAADSISTLYS

-763 KKGSTKQFQDVGSGI
+763 KKGSTKKFKDVGSGI

-787 LYFGGPAGAVIGTQI
+787 LYFGGPLGAALGSQI
-802 GKVVGGWGGK
+802 GKVMGGVAG
-812 AVKKFQSGW
+812 
-821 NAHKPPKSFWS
+821 
-832 MENLGY
+832 
-838 STHNFFKGIQS
+838 
-849 GFNDFGKWV
+849 
-858 KKNGKSI
+858 
-865 IGGALGLAFGGPLGA
+865 
-880 LLGVKFGKTMI
+880 
-891 DTAHKGAKSFQKG
+891 KGAKSFQKG
-904 WKKNK
+904 WNKNK
-909 PPKKFWSLENFGYS
+909 PPKKFWSMENFGYS
-923 THNFFKGIKSGLNS
+923 THNFFKGIKSGLTS
-937 FNKWWSKKWKSIK
+937 FGKWWDKKWKFIK
-950 KDFGNIWKSIRE
+950 KGFSNTWIAIRE
-962 APGKAWSKISKG
+962 APGKAWKKINKS
-974 WNSFWSSFNKSF
+974 WDSFWSSFNKSF
-986 KGSWNKIKKFF
+986 KNSWNKIKKFF
-997 SNLWDAVIKMPSR
+997 SGLWDDIIKMPAK

-1016 NGFESFAK
+1016 SGFESFSK

-1029 WRNLGKGIQEIWDTA
+1029 WRSLGKGIQDIWDTA
-1044 WGKIKKLAHNGVA
+1044 WGKIKKLAHDGVA

-1080 KTAIKKINFATGTG
+1080 KTAIKKIQFATGTG
-1094 AFSGQRRA
+1094 AFSGPRRA
-1102 ITKPTMAVLNDGND
+1102 ITKPTLAMLNDGND
-1116 SPETGNKEMIWRPAT
+1116 SPETGNKEMIWRPST
-1131 GQAGI
+1131 GEAGI

-1151 VFNASETKSLMAF
+1151 VFNASETKSLMVM
-1164 AGVEHYAKGTGILS
+1164 AGIEHFAKGTGVLS
-1178 GIASWASG
+1178 GIASWAEG
-1186 IGSWIGQ
+1186 VGSWIGQ
-1193 KASSLIKWFKK
+1193 KASALMKWFKK

-1209 ANPAKALADVFKTST
+1209 ANPAKALSDVFKTST

-1231 VDLGKGMMKSAK
+1231 VELGQGMMKSAK
-1243 NAATGWWSTL
+1243 NAATSWWSTL

-1264 GSSSAL
+1264 GSASGL
-1270 LNAVEKYGAGKS
+1270 LSAVEKYGSGKP

-1321 STHISKSD
+1321 STHISKSQ

-1349 AGGNN
+1349 AGSNS

-1379 LFARVPGLKDDVSE
+1379 LFARVPGLKDTSSSS
-1393 KKSSKGSSKLQ
+1393 KKSAKGSSKLQ
-1404 DMIKEQVGSGFWK
+1404 SMIKEQVGSGFWK
-1417 FLAKLGSLFGGEGG
+1417 FLAKLGSLFGSEGEASGG
-1431 AGGTFSP
+1431 SFSP

-1448 HVSVSDSFVRDLQ
+1448 HVTVSDSFVRKLQ
-1461 TVIQNESG
+1461 AVIQNESG
-1469 GRNIVQQI
+1469 GRTIVQQI
-1477 HDMNSGGNEARGI
+1477 HDVNSGGNEARGI

-1495 TTFAAY
+1495 STFAAY
-1501 AVAGH
+1501 AVSGH
-1506 KNIMNPYDQL
+1506 KNIMSPYDQL

-1551 RFANG
+1551 RYANG
-1556 GLVATEQLAHVA
+1556 GLVTTEQLAHVA

-1591 TQVQAKF
+1591 TQVQARF
-1598 AAEAPQTTTSGQTT
+1598 AAESPQTAENSQST
-1612 DSKELLTR
+1612 DSKELFAR

-1649 VLKKR
+1649 VLKKQ
-1654 QTIEDMRTAMLYG
+1654 QTIEDMRTALLYG

>member
-1 MATVNSIMATEVK
+1 MGAINSIMATEVK

-30 IKSTTYAWKSQAASA
+30 IKATTYAWKSQAASA

-65 ISQTQEKIKILE
+65 ISQTQAKIKILE
-77 ARQKECDRTTESGAN
+77 ERQKECDRTTKDGAN

-153 GKKYEAVRERAKQYA
+153 GKKYEAAQERAKQYA

-183 ELDKIADTSGKTSQ
+183 ELGKIAATSGKASQ

-252 KNGLSKVWSE
+252 KNGLSKVWGE

-268 VAATGIGALGATAI
+268 VAATGIGALTTVAI

-303 TGSEKQV
+303 SGGEKQA

-484 GSKKSVLGQL
+484 GSKNSVLTQL

-633 SKWISKVANALVKLI
+633 SKWISKVANSLVKFI
-648 EWATKHTGTV
+648 EWATTHTGTIKKIAQV
-658 KNIGKAIAGIFVVTK
+658 LAGIFVAQK
-673 VLKFVSA
+673 AFKFASA
-680 IHQLK
+680 LNDVR
-685 KALGEIQVPKW
+685 KALSGLKMPKW
-696 LGKLG
+696 LGKMTKPLSTTLKSVGKDIKWLG
-701 QNAKNGV
+701 KETATGFKDVAKRGGKAFLRGLKGIGSGTKKLGKKAGSSLVKGLKTVNGKIKSWASSVGGYLKDNLSKGV

-726 AKATGGLST
+726 AKTTGGLST
-735 AGKVMTGAAAV
+735 AGKVMTGAAAA

-758 AFKND
+758 AFKKD

-778 GSAIGGGIG
+778 GSAIGGGLG
-787 LYFGGPAGAVIGTQI
+787 LYFGGPLGAA
-802 GKVVGGWGGK
+802 VGSQLGK
-812 AVKKFQSGW
+812 A
-821 NAHKPPKSFWS
+821 
-832 MENLGY
+832 LG
-838 STHNFFKGIQS
+838 
-849 GFNDFGKWV
+849 
-858 KKNGKSI
+858 
-865 IGGALGLAFGGPLGA
+865 
-880 LLGVKFGKTMI
+880 GVAG
-891 DTAHKGAKSFQKG
+891 KGAKSFQKG

-937 FNKWWSKKWKSIK
+937 FNKWWDKKWKSIK
-950 KDFGNIWKSIRE
+950 KGFSNTWKAIRE
-962 APGKAWSKISKG
+962 APGKAWKKINKS

-997 SNLWDAVIKMPSR
+997 SGLWDDIIKMPSK

-1016 NGFESFAK
+1016 KGFESFSK

-1029 WRNLGKGIQEIWDTA
+1029 WRSLGKGIRDIWDTA
-1044 WGKIKKLAHNGVA
+1044 WDKIKKLAHDGVA

-1080 KTAIKKINFATGTG
+1080 KTAIKKIKFATGTG
-1094 AFSGQRRA
+1094 AFSGPRRA
-1102 ITKPTMAVLNDGND
+1102 ITKPTLAMLNDGND

-1164 AGVEHYAKGTGILS
+1164 AGVEHFAKGTGVLS

-1193 KASSLIKWFKK
+1193 KASALIKWFKK

-1231 VDLGKGMMKSAK
+1231 VDLGQGMMKSAK
-1243 NAATGWWSTL
+1243 NAATSWWSTL

-1270 LNAVEKYGAGKS
+1270 LNAVEKYGAGKP

-1329 AKPGDLVFWGSGG
+1329 AKPGDLVFWGKGG

-1349 AGGNN
+1349 AGGSN

-1379 LFARVPGLKDDVSE
+1379 LFARVPGLSDSSSE
-1393 KKSSKGSSKLQ
+1393 KKSSGGSKLEKLIQ
-1404 DMIKEQVGSGFWK
+1404 SQVGAGFWK
-1417 FLAKLGSLFGGEGG
+1417 FLSKLGSLFGDS
-1431 AGGTFSP
+1431 AGGTLKNIGGSDVTRWEP
-1438 SMIRDAAKQM
+1438 YVKKALKANGLSTSESMIAKVLRQIN
-1448 HVSVSDSFVRDLQ
+1448 
-1461 TVIQNESG
+1461 TESG
-1469 GRNIVQQI
+1469 GNPYAKQAGSDPDGDGTGPAMGLMQTK
-1477 HDMNSGGNEARGI
+1477 RGTFN
-1490 LQYTP
+1490 QYA
-1495 TTFAAY
+1495 FK
-1501 AVAGH
+1501 GH
-1506 KNIMNPYDQL
+1506 KNIWNGYDDL
-1516 LAFFNNSDW
+1516 LAGLAYA
-1525 KNSIGWT
+1525 KA
-1532 TIWGTRKLDWLHS
+1532 KY
-1545 GPQGHR
+1545 GPSLYQLGNGKGY
-1551 RFANG
+1551 ANG
-1556 GLVATEQLAHVA
+1556 GLVVNHGFYEVA
-1568 EGNKPEMIIPLDIAK
+1568 EGNRPEMIIPLDIAK

-1591 TQVQAKF
+1591 AQVQNKFATESPATASEQSVTDTQVML
-1598 AAEAPQTTTSGQTT
+1598 G
-1612 DSKELLTR
+1612 R

-1649 VLKKR
+1649 VLKKQ

>member
-1 MATVNSIMATEVK
+1 MGSIKSIMATEVK

-30 IKSTTYAWKSQAASA
+30 IKATTYAWKSQAASA
-45 KNAGQL
+45 KNAGQM

-303 TGSEKQV
+303 TGGEKQA

-320 RQGRDMSIKYGK
+320 RQGQEMSIKYGK
-332 SQQQIAEGY
+332 SQQEIAEGY

-367 SGDKFSDVVTVSS
+367 SGDKFSDVVSVSS
-380 QVLEGFGLKVKSTKN
+380 QVLEGFGLR
-395 HAKDTA
+395 AKDTA
-401 QMLKNTKTVVNELA
+401 TMTKNTKNVVNELA

-435 SSIAHQSNISLA
+435 SSIAHQSKISLA

-618 KFLLSKDGQKFQKNM
+618 KFLLSKDGEKFQKNL
-633 SKWISKVANALVKLI
+633 SRWISKVANALVKLI

-726 AKATGGLST
+726 AKTTGGLST
-735 AGKVMTGAAAV
+735 AGKVMTGAAAA

-778 GSAIGGGIG
+778 GSAIGGGLG
-787 LYFGGPAGAVIGTQI
+787 LYFGGPLGAA
-802 GKVVGGWGGK
+802 VGSQLGK
-812 AVKKFQSGW
+812 A
-821 NAHKPPKSFWS
+821 
-832 MENLGY
+832 LG
-838 STHNFFKGIQS
+838 
-849 GFNDFGKWV
+849 
-858 KKNGKSI
+858 
-865 IGGALGLAFGGPLGA
+865 
-880 LLGVKFGKTMI
+880 GVAG
-891 DTAHKGAKSFQKG
+891 KGAKSFQKG

-937 FNKWWSKKWKSIK
+937 FNKWWDKKWKSIK
-950 KDFGNIWKSIRE
+950 KGFSNTWKAIRE
-962 APGKAWSKISKG
+962 APGKAWKKINKS
-974 WNSFWSSFNKSF
+974 WNSFWASFNKSF
-986 KGSWNKIKKFF
+986 KGSWDKIKKFF
-997 SNLWDAVIKMPSR
+997 GGLWDDIIKMPSK

-1016 NGFESFAK
+1016 KGFESFSK

-1029 WRNLGKGIQEIWDTA
+1029 WRNLGKGIQDIWDTA
-1044 WGKIKKLAHNGVA
+1044 WGKIKRLAHDGVA

-1080 KTAIKKINFATGTG
+1080 KTAIKKIKFATGTG
-1094 AFSGQRRA
+1094 AFSGPRRA
-1102 ITKPTMAVLNDGND
+1102 ITKPTLAMLNDGND

-1164 AGVEHYAKGTGILS
+1164 AGIEHFAKGTGVLS
-1178 GIASWASG
+1178 GIASWAEG

-1193 KASSLIKWFKK
+1193 KASALMKWFKK

>member
-1 MATVNSIMATEVK
+1 MGAIKSIMATEVK
-14 IGTEGSTKSLK
+14 IGTEGSTKSLN

-30 IKSTTYAWKSQAASA
+30 IKATTYAWKSQAASA

-65 ISQTQEKIKILE
+65 ISQTQAKIKILE
-77 ARQKECDRTTESGAN
+77 DRQKECDRTTEGGAN

-105 QSLETLTNQQQ
+105 QSLEKLTNQQQ
-116 KAAKS
+116 QAAKA

-133 QAYSS
+133 QVYSS

-153 GKKYEAVRERAKQYA
+153 GKKYEAVKERAKQYA

-183 ELDKIADTSGKTSQ
+183 ELDKIANTSGKTSQ
-197 AYRSQQIRINKT
+197 AYLSQQIRINKT

-243 KAKAATDKL
+243 KANAATDKL

-268 VAATGIGALGATAI
+268 VAATGIGALTAVAI

-288 QDLQQSYKEINNLLV
+288 QNLQQSYKEINNLLV
-303 TGSEKQV
+303 TGGEKQT

-320 RQGRDMSIKYGK
+320 RQGQEMSIKYGK
-332 SQQQIAEGY
+332 SQQEIAEGY

-367 SGDKFSDVVTVSS
+367 SGDRFSDVVTVSS
-380 QVLEGFGLKVKSTKN
+380 QVLEGFGMK
-395 HAKDTA
+395 AKDTA
-401 QMLKNTKTVVNELA
+401 TMTKNTKDVVNELA

-435 SSIAHQSNISLA
+435 SSIAHQSKVSLA

-484 GSKKSVLGQL
+484 GSKNSVLTQL

-503 ANGNMKD
+503 ANGNMRD

-521 TKNMSTVEKGVFF
+521 TKGMSTVEKGILF

-544 AGQILANNLKDLR
+544 AGQILAKNVGELKKL
-557 KTTGEV
+557 TGEV
-563 EKAGKKGTYVSQ
+563 DKAGKKGTYVNQ
-575 LATKNMGTAKQ
+575 LATKNSSTAKQ

-618 KFLLSKDGQKFQKNM
+618 KFLLSKDGEKFQKNL
-633 SKWISKVANALVKLI
+633 SRWISKVANALVKFI
-648 EWATKHTGTV
+648 EWASKNTGTI
-658 KNIGKAIAGIFVVTK
+658 KTFAKAIAGIFVVTK
-673 VLKFVSA
+673 ALKFVSA
-680 IHQLK
+680 MHELK
-685 KALGEIQVPKW
+685 KSLSEIKAPKW
-696 LGKLG
+696 LSK
-701 QNAKNGV
+701 GV

-726 AKATGGLST
+726 AKTTGGLST

-758 AFKND
+758 AFKKD

-778 GSAIGGGIG
+778 GSAIGGGLG
-787 LYFGGPAGAVIGTQI
+787 LYFGGPLGAA
-802 GKVVGGWGGK
+802 VGSQLGK
-812 AVKKFQSGW
+812 A
-821 NAHKPPKSFWS
+821 
-832 MENLGY
+832 LGDVA
-838 STHNFFKGIQS
+838 G
-849 GFNDFGKWV
+849 
-858 KKNGKSI
+858 
-865 IGGALGLAFGGPLGA
+865 
-880 LLGVKFGKTMI
+880 
-891 DTAHKGAKSFQKG
+891 KGAKSFQKG

-909 PPKKFWSLENFGYS
+909 PPKNFWSLENFGYS

-937 FNKWWSKKWKSIK
+937 FNKWWDKKWKSIK
-950 KDFGNIWKSIRE
+950 KGFSNTWEAIRE
-962 APGKAWSKISKG
+962 APGKAWKKINKS
-974 WNSFWSSFNKSF
+974 WDSFWSSFNKSF
-986 KGSWNKIKKFF
+986 KGSWNKIKKFVGG
-997 SNLWDAVIKMPSR
+997 LWDDIIKKPAK

-1016 NGFESFAK
+1016 KGFESFSK

-1029 WRNLGKGIQEIWDTA
+1029 WRNLGKGIQDIWDTA
-1044 WGKIKKLAHNGVA
+1044 WGKIKRLAHDGVA

-1080 KTAIKKINFATGTG
+1080 KTAIKKIKFATGTG
-1094 AFSGQRRA
+1094 AFSGPRRA
-1102 ITKPTMAVLNDGND
+1102 ITKPTLAMLNDGND
-1116 SPETGNKEMIWRPAT
+1116 SPDTGNKEMIWRPAT

-1164 AGVEHYAKGTGILS
+1164 AGIEHFAKGTGVLN
-1178 GIASWASG
+1178 GIASWAEG

-1193 KASSLIKWFKK
+1193 KASVLMKWFKK

-1209 ANPAKALADVFKTST
+1209 SNPAKALADVFKTST

-1231 VDLGKGMMKSAK
+1231 VDLGQGMMKSAK
-1243 NAATGWWSTL
+1243 NAATSWWSTL
-1253 WSMASDKLGGS
+1253 WSMASEKRGGS

-1270 LNAVEKYGAGKS
+1270 LSAVEKYGSGKP
-1282 YVWGATGP
+1282 YVWGATGL

-1297 LVMYALKKAFGI
+1297 LVMYALKQAFGI
-1309 SYPHYSGSQYAA
+1309 NYPHYSGSQYAA
-1321 STHISKSD
+1321 STHISKSQ

-1379 LFARVPGLKDDVSE
+1379 LFARVPGLKDDSSSE

-1404 DMIKEQVGSGFWK
+1404 SMIKDQVGSGFWK
-1417 FLAKLGSLFGGEGG
+1417 FMSKLGSLFGGSESGS
-1431 AGGTFSP
+1431 GGTFSP

-1448 HVSVSDSFVRDLQ
+1448 HVSVSDGFVQKLQ

-1469 GRNIVQQI
+1469 GRNIMQQI
-1477 HDMNSGGNEARGI
+1477 HDVNSGGNEARGI

-1495 TTFAAY
+1495 GTFAAY

-1506 KNIMNPYDQL
+1506 KNIMYPYDQL

-1532 TIWGTRKLDWLHS
+1532 TIWDTRKLDWLHS

-1551 RFANG
+1551 RYANG

-1591 TQVQAKF
+1591 AQVQAKF
-1598 AAEAPQTTTSGQTT
+1598 AAEAPQTATSGQAT

-1649 VLKKR
+1649 VLKKQ
-1654 QTIEDMRTAMLYG
+1654 QTIEDMRTALLYG

>member
-1 MATVNSIMATEVK
+1 METINSTMATEVK

-65 ISQTQEKIKILE
+65 ISQTQAKIKILE
-77 ARQKECDRTTESGAN
+77 ERQKECDRTTKDGAN
-92 AYAKYES
+92 AYEKYES

-105 QSLETLTNQQQ
+105 QSLEKLTNQQQ
-116 KAAKS
+116 QAAKA

-138 SKALSESYVA
+138 SKALSDSYVA

-153 GKKYEAVRERAKQYA
+153 GKKYEAAKECAKQYA

-197 AYRSQQIRINKT
+197 AYRSQQIRINET
-209 ATAVAEYKTK
+209 ATK
-219 LKQAQNEQERI
+219 LAQANNRMKDLNESIQRSNPSVFDHFKQKLSSVNKEATETHR
-230 RPTGFNRLVTWGN
+230 TLKDVFMGSFLGN
-243 KAKAATDKL
+243 AL
-252 KNGLSKVWSE
+252 SNGLSNLSGKISNIYSEGMSLNAAAGSINAKFKAMGMSNKVIARLNSQIGMLKRNTAMSGTQIAQLQTQMTNWSAIGSKGAQKIVTTLGAIGDSSRLSGDQIAQMGSSLMRVGASGKVSLSSLNRLAKSAPSFYTTLAKGAGMSVDKMKE
-262 VKSSAA
+262 LLASGKVTQKQFQTWLADASKYSDTAFQGWGKTQTGALKSMHDAWHTLEQTMTAPLFNAKSSGLQDIK
-268 VAATGIGALGATAI
+268 TLLSSKELTN
-282 SGAKKA
+282 GAKA
-288 QDLQQSYKEINNLLV
+288 I
-303 TGSEKQV
+303 
-310 EVTKNVKEMQ
+310 
-320 RQGRDMSIKYGK
+320 
-332 SQQQIAEGY
+332 
-341 EDLVKRGYT
+341 
-350 SEQALGAMRT
+350 
-360 ELEGSVA
+360 
-367 SGDKFSDVVTVSS
+367 
-380 QVLEGFGLKVKSTKN
+380 
-395 HAKDTA
+395 
-401 QMLKNTKTVVNELA
+401 
-415 YAADMTST
+415 
-423 GFSDLGVGMSYV
+423 
-435 SSIAHQSNISLA
+435 
-447 ETASAMGVLSN
+447 
-458 NGLEADKAGTGLR
+458 
-471 KVIQSLGD
+471 GD
-479 AIGKI
+479 AIQHGISFLVKHKKDISGIVKDIFSIGVEVGKDVWKTFSAI
-484 GSKKSVLGQL
+484 FESVAKSFGLINSNGKKSGSTLHDFKTVLDKVASN
-494 GIKKSELVD
+494 KK
-503 ANGNMKD
+503 
-510 LATCFSVINKH
+510 
-521 TKNMSTVEKGVFF
+521 
-534 KSLFGTTGSQ
+534 
-544 AGQILANNLKDLR
+544 
-557 KTTGEV
+557 
-563 EKAGKKGTYVSQ
+563 
-575 LATKNMGTAKQ
+575 
-586 AQASF
+586 
-591 KQSAEAFKMTL
+591 
-602 GTAMLPAI
+602 AI
-610 RTASKELS
+610 QE
-618 KFLLSKDGQKFQKNM
+618 
-633 SKWISKVANALVKLI
+633 IANALIV
-648 EWATKHTGTV
+648 
-658 KNIGKAIAGIFVVTK
+658 IAGIKT
-673 VLKFVSA
+673 
-680 IHQLK
+680 
-685 KALGEIQVPKW
+685 
-696 LGKLG
+696 LGKVGSGLMTVVG
-701 QNAKNGV
+701 AVNKIRDKTSLANAGTDK
-708 SGALKGESFG
+708 ESFLTG
-718 GAFQSLKS
+718 SMQSIRS
-726 AKATGGLST
+726 ARKTGGLST
-735 AGKVMTGAAAV
+735 AGKLMTGVAAA

-758 AFKND
+758 AFKKD

-778 GSAIGGGIG
+778 GSAIGGGLG
-787 LYFGGPAGAVIGTQI
+787 LYFGGPLGAA
-802 GKVVGGWGGK
+802 VGSQLGK
-812 AVKKFQSGW
+812 ALGGVAGKGAKSFQKGW
-821 NAHKPPKSFWS
+821 KRNKPPKNFWS
-832 MENLGY
+832 LENFGY
-838 STHNFFKGIQS
+838 STHNFFKGIKS
-849 GFNDFGKWV
+849 GLNDFGKWV

-937 FNKWWSKKWKSIK
+937 FNKWWDKKWKSIK
-950 KDFGNIWKSIRE
+950 KGFSNTWKAIRE
-962 APGKAWSKISKG
+962 APGKAWKKINKS
-974 WNSFWSSFNKSF
+974 WDSFWSSFNKSF

-997 SNLWDAVIKMPSR
+997 GGLWDDIIKMPSK

-1016 NGFESFAK
+1016 KGFESFSK

-1029 WRNLGKGIQEIWDTA
+1029 WRNLGKGIQDIWDTA
-1044 WGKIKKLAHNGVA
+1044 WGKIKRLAYDGVA

-1080 KTAIKKINFATGTG
+1080 KTAIKKIKFATGTG
-1094 AFSGQRRA
+1094 AFSGPRRA
-1102 ITKPTMAVLNDGND
+1102 ITKPTLAMLNDGND

-1131 GQAGI
+1131 GQASI
-1136 VQGRNTTAMLMPGDE
+1136 IQGRNTTAMLMPGDE

-1164 AGVEHYAKGTGILS
+1164 AGLEHFAKGTGVLS
-1178 GIASWASG
+1178 GIASWAEG

-1193 KASSLIKWFKK
+1193 KASALMKWFKK

-1224 KGLKGVM
+1224 KGLKGIM
-1231 VDLGKGMMKSAK
+1231 VDLGQGMMKSAK
-1243 NAATGWWSTL
+1243 NAATSWWSTL
-1253 WSMASDKLGGS
+1253 WSMAGDKLGGS

-1270 LNAVEKYGAGKS
+1270 LSAVEKYGSGKP

-1297 LVMYALKKAFGI
+1297 LVMYALKQAFGI
-1309 SYPHYSGSQYAA
+1309 NYPHYSGSQYAA
-1321 STHISKSD
+1321 STHISKSQ
-1329 AKPGDLVFWGSGG
+1329 AKLGDLVFWGSGG

-1379 LFARVPGLKDDVSE
+1379 LFARVQGLKDDTSSE

-1404 DMIKEQVGSGFWK
+1404 SMIKDQVGSGFWK
-1417 FLAKLGSLFGGEGG
+1417 FMSKLGSLFGGGDSG
-1431 AGGTFSP
+1431 SGGTFSP

-1448 HVSVSDSFVRDLQ
+1448 HVSVSDSFVQKLQ

-1477 HDMNSGGNEARGI
+1477 HDVNSGGNEARGI

-1551 RFANG
+1551 RYANG

-1598 AAEAPQTTTSGQTT
+1598 AAEAPQTATSGQAT

-1649 VLKKR
+1649 VLKKQ
-1654 QTIEDMRTAMLYG
+1654 QTIENMRTALLYG

>member
-1 MATVNSIMATEVK
+1 MGAIKSIMATEVK
-14 IGTEGSTKSLK
+14 IGTEGSTKSLN

-30 IKSTTYAWKSQAASA
+30 IKATTYAWKSQAASA

-65 ISQTQEKIKILE
+65 ISQTQAKIKILE
-77 ARQKECDRTTESGAN
+77 DRQKECDRTTEGGAN

-105 QSLETLTNQQQ
+105 QSLEKLTNQQQ
-116 KAAKS
+116 QAAKA

-133 QAYSS
+133 QVYSS

-153 GKKYEAVRERAKQYA
+153 GKKYEAVKERAKQYA

-197 AYRSQQIRINKT
+197 AYLSQQIRINKT

-243 KAKAATDKL
+243 KANAATDKL

-268 VAATGIGALGATAI
+268 VAATGIGALTAVAI

-288 QDLQQSYKEINNLLV
+288 QNLQQSYKEINNLLV
-303 TGSEKQV
+303 TGGEKQA
-310 EVTKNVKEMQ
+310 EVAKNVKEMQ
-320 RQGRDMSIKYGK
+320 RQGQEMSIKYGK
-332 SQQQIAEGY
+332 SQQEIAEGY

-367 SGDKFSDVVTVSS
+367 SGDRFSDVVTVSS
-380 QVLEGFGLKVKSTKN
+380 QVLEGFGMK
-395 HAKDTA
+395 AKDTA
-401 QMLKNTKTVVNELA
+401 TMTKNTKDVVNELA

-435 SSIAHQSNISLA
+435 SSIAHQSKVSLA

-484 GSKKSVLGQL
+484 GSKNSVLTQL

-503 ANGNMKD
+503 ANGNMRD

-521 TKNMSTVEKGVFF
+521 TKGMSTVEKGILF

-544 AGQILANNLKDLR
+544 AGQILSKNVGELKKL
-557 KTTGEV
+557 TGEV
-563 EKAGKKGTYVSQ
+563 DKAGKKGTYVNQ
-575 LATKNMGTAKQ
+575 LATKNSSTAKQ

-610 RTASKELS
+610 KTASKELS
-618 KFLLSKDGQKFQKNM
+618 KFLLSKDGEKFQKNL
-633 SKWISKVANALVKLI
+633 SRWISKVANALVKFI
-648 EWATKHTGTV
+648 EWASKNTGTI
-658 KNIGKAIAGIFVVTK
+658 KTFAKTIAGIFVVTK
-673 VLKFVSA
+673 ALKFISA
-680 IHQLK
+680 MHELK
-685 KALGEIQVPKW
+685 KSLGEIKVPKW
-696 LGKLG
+696 LGKIG
-701 QNAKNGV
+701 TGAKNLGKNAGKSFLKGLKNIGSGAKSLGKKAGSSLLKGLKTVNGKIKSWASSVGGYLKDNLSKGV

-735 AGKVMTGAAAV
+735 AGKLMTGAAAA

-778 GSAIGGGIG
+778 GSAIGGGLG
-787 LYFGGPAGAVIGTQI
+787 LYFGGPLGAA
-802 GKVVGGWGGK
+802 VGSQLGK
-812 AVKKFQSGW
+812 A
-821 NAHKPPKSFWS
+821 
-832 MENLGY
+832 LG
-838 STHNFFKGIQS
+838 
-849 GFNDFGKWV
+849 
-858 KKNGKSI
+858 
-865 IGGALGLAFGGPLGA
+865 
-880 LLGVKFGKTMI
+880 GVAG
-891 DTAHKGAKSFQKG
+891 KGAKSFQKG

-923 THNFFKGIKSGLNS
+923 THNFFKGIRSGLNS
-937 FNKWWSKKWKSIK
+937 FNKWWDKKWKSIK
-950 KDFGNIWKSIRE
+950 KGFSNTWRAIRE
-962 APGKAWSKISKG
+962 APGKAWKKINKS

-997 SNLWDAVIKMPSR
+997 GGLWDDIIKMPSK

-1016 NGFESFAK
+1016 KGFESFSK

-1029 WRNLGKGIQEIWDTA
+1029 WRSLGKGIQDIWDTA
-1044 WGKIKKLAHNGVA
+1044 WGKIEKLAHDGVA

-1080 KTAIKKINFATGTG
+1080 KTAIKKIKFATGTG
-1094 AFSGQRRA
+1094 AFSGPRRA
-1102 ITKPTMAVLNDGND
+1102 INKPTLAMLNDGND
-1116 SPETGNKEMIWRPAT
+1116 SPETGNKELIWRPAT

-1151 VFNASETKSLMAF
+1151 VLNASETKSLMAF
-1164 AGVEHYAKGTGILS
+1164 AGIEHFAKGTGVLS

-1193 KASSLIKWFKK
+1193 KASALMKWFKK
-1204 ATAII
+1204 VTVII
-1209 ANPAKALADVFKTST
+1209 ANPAKVLADVFKTST

-1231 VDLGKGMMKSAK
+1231 VDLGQGMMKSAK
-1243 NAATGWWSTL
+1243 NAATSWWSTL

-1270 LNAVEKYGAGKS
+1270 LNAAEKYGAGKP

-1297 LVMYALKKAFGI
+1297 LVMYALKQAFGI
-1309 SYPHYSGSQYAA
+1309 NYPHYSGSQYAA
-1321 STHISKSD
+1321 STHISKSQ

-1379 LFARVPGLKDDVSE
+1379 LFARVPGLKDDTSSE

-1404 DMIKEQVGSGFWK
+1404 SMIKDQVGSGFWK
-1417 FLAKLGSLFGGEGG
+1417 FMSKLGSLFGGGDSG
-1431 AGGTFSP
+1431 SGGTFSP

-1448 HVSVSDSFVRDLQ
+1448 HVSVSDSFVQKLQ

-1477 HDMNSGGNEARGI
+1477 HDVNSGGNEARGV

-1506 KNIMNPYDQL
+1506 NNIMNPYDQL

-1532 TIWGTRKLDWLHS
+1532 TIWDTRKLDWLHS

-1551 RFANG
+1551 RYANG

-1649 VLKKR
+1649 VLKKQ
-1654 QTIEDMRTAMLYG
+1654 QTIEDMRTALLYG